1 MRIGVELAVRT
12 PVNELLD
19 YIRSYDS
26 FGFDRIWIPDAAFSQ
41 WEVWTTAALAA
52 VYTTRPRIGVG
63 VMAPY
68 QRNPAVIAQ
77 AAATLDQLSGGR
89 VDLSLGRGSRPYIAS
104 IDADR
109 PDEAVTEAIEIIH
122 TLLKGETVTLEGT
135 AFNFNEV
142 SQRVLPIQDHVSIA
156 IASMSKYWLDIAT
169 ETADGVHLYTSN
181 PRLLETAQAAKQAA
195 KNPAF
200 EMTTTLGFVEPEEVR
215 EWWVTN
221 FGRNFNLQ
229 QLCGREPG
237 AASYE
242 ELAAELVFTDA
253 DSLRAHLQRMES
265 FGVDELMIAYRRAED
280 LPAIAEMVAAAQS

>member
-12 PVNELLD
+12 PVNELLE

-52 VYTTRPRIGVG
+52 VHTTRPRIGVG

-109 PDEAVTEAIEIIH
+109 PDEAVTEAIGIIH
-122 TLLKGETVTLEGT
+122 SLLKGETVTLEGT
-135 AFNFNEV
+135 AFNFKEV

-181 PRLLETAQAAKQAA
+181 PRLLETAQAAKLAA

-200 EMTTTLGFVEPEEVR
+200 EVTTTLGFVEPAEVR
-215 EWWVTN
+215 EWWVNN
-221 FGRNFNLQ
+221 FGRNYNLQ

-237 AASYE
+237 AAPYE

-253 DSLRAHLQRMES
+253 ESLRAHLQRMES

-280 LPAIAEMVAAAQS
+280 LPVIAEMVAAAQS

>member
-52 VYTTRPRIGVG
+52 VHTTRPRIGVG

-68 QRNPAVIAQ
+68 QRNPAVIAH

-109 PDEAVTEAIEIIH
+109 PDEAVTEAIQIINS
-122 TLLKGETVTLEGT
+122 LLKGDTVTLEGT
-135 AFNFNEV
+135 AFKFNEV

-181 PRLLETAQAAKQAA
+181 PRLLETAQAAKSAA
-195 KNPAF
+195 KNPNF
-200 EMTTTLGFVEPEEVR
+200 EVTTTLGFVEPEEVR

-221 FGRNFNLQ
+221 FGRNYNLQ

-237 AASYE
+237 EASYE

-253 DSLRAHLQRMES
+253 DSLRVHLQRMES

-280 LPAIAEMVAAAQS
+280 LPAIAEMVAKAQA